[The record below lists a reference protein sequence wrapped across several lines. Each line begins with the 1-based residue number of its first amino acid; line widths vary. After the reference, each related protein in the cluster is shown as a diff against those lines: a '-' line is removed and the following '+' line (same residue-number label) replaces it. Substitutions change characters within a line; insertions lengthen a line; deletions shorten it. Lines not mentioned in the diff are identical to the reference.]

1 MPPASHKYEDVLE
14 NTDIVSNFS
23 KNYDINQTS
32 QSNFD
37 QSDRFE
43 ESNIEDYYSFE
54 QVSPDRFEESN
65 IKDYDNFEQV
75 SPEREKNV
83 MKFSNEAYADLM
95 ELFIKHNLNNKTGN
109 AIIKFFDK
117 HSNLS
122 TSPLPKN
129 IEAGRKLM
137 DIMNVQKLPY
147 SKHCI
152 LDYKNKEYFVYY
164 RPIKSCIESLLSNP
178 DIIKNFIY
186 KYQFLQSDRETLYSE
201 QYSGNWWKN
210 TEASIQLEAH
220 ILSIILYSDA
230 TTTDSLGKSSLHP
243 IYISLGNI

>member
-1 MPPASHKYEDVLE
+1 MPKDFKCLYCDRYFLSRQAYAQHV
-14 NTDIVSNFS
+14 NRTH
-23 KNYDINQTS
+23 YDINDTSLDDKDFNRINRFEEMQTGWEES
-32 QSNFD
+32 LPSITNENEDNFD

-43 ESNIEDYYSFE
+43 ESNMEDYYSFE

-65 IKDYDNFEQV
+65 IEDYDNFEQV
-75 SPEREKNV
+75 SPEREENV
-83 MKFSNEAYADLM
+83 MEFPNEAYADLM

-164 RPIKSCIESLLSNP
+164 RPIKSFRWRNVI
-178 DIIKNFIY
+178 
-186 KYQFLQSDRETLYSE
+186 
-201 QYSGNWWKN
+201 
-210 TEASIQLEAH
+210 
-220 ILSIILYSDA
+220 
-230 TTTDSLGKSSLHP
+230 
-243 IYISLGNI
+243 